1 MTSWYAI
8 AVVVLLGANAIA
20 QAPASKTS
28 PSRTYESVTTDA
40 NGNLRIVTANHK
52 TIIIRKAEG
61 QTQFEDLSIASDHT
75 AVGALD
81 YYDNHGITSYDI
93 PLDLTVYAKGKIVFF
108 DGHGLM
114 ITSGPHGWHFVDGGR
129 RVAYGTTTVHG
140 NCSVNWELWEI
151 APKRLVAEATDKREC
166 EPNDSEASSRPIW
179 IDGDTSG
186 LK

>member
-8 AVVVLLGANAIA
+8 SVVALLGANAIA
-20 QAPASKTS
+20 RAPASKAS

-40 NGNLRIVTANHK
+40 NGNLQIVTANHR
-52 TIIIRKAEG
+52 TITIRRAEG
-61 QTQFEDLSIASDHT
+61 QTRFEDLSIASDHT
-75 AVGALD
+75 AVGALND
-81 YYDNHGITSYDI
+81 YDNPTPGSRSYDL
-93 PLDLTVYAKGKIVFF
+93 PLGLTVYANGKIHVF

-114 ITSGPHGWHFVDGGR
+114 VAKHWHFVDGGR
-129 RVAYGTTTVHG
+129 RVAYGVTTVHG

-151 APKRLVAEATDKREC
+151 SSKRLVADATDKRDC
-166 EPNDSEASSRPIW
+166 DPTDSQASSRPIW